1 MNNNIMIVPLG
12 RGIVSVELLEFI
24 MNSDYDNVSRCLER
38 DVTPN
43 FQFGCFTP
51 LIQAIMLQDLKM
63 VRILIN
69 GNADVNYDNGN
80 STPLREA
87 IKTRNIEIIRTLLNS
102 GADPNLQSPL
112 VNAVEKGNVDIV
124 KELLYRGANVESS
137 VRLTG
142 PKVNALGLAI
152 LLKKYDIAVEL
163 MNFGG
168 KTVELSELKTDVYSF
183 CRDTY
188 RENYNFIKMIIKLP
202 EDFLTQFK
210 TLPPFYNKNGMM
222 IFPGGEEYRLA
233 EERFNK

>member
-1 MNNNIMIVPLG
+1 MIVPLG

-24 MNSDYDNVSRCLER
+24 MNRDYDSVSRCLER
-38 DVTPN
+38 GVTPN

-51 LIQAIMLQDLKM
+51 LIQAITLQDLKM
-63 VRILIN
+63 VRMLIN
-69 GNADVNYDNGN
+69 ADADVDYDNGN
-80 STPLREA
+80 STPLIEA
-87 IKTRNIEIIRTLLNS
+87 IKTKNIEIIRTLLNC

-112 VNAVEKGNVDIV
+112 VNAGNVDIV
-124 KELLYRGANVESS
+124 KELLYRGANVESA
-137 VRLTG
+137 VRLIN

-163 MNFGG
+163 MKFGG
-168 KTVELSELKTDVYSF
+168 KTIQLSELKTDVYSF

-210 TLPPFYNKNGMM
+210 TLPPFYNKDGVM
-222 IFPGGEEYRLA
+222 IFPGGEEYRFA
-233 EERFNK
+233 EERFNKFLN